1 MIFWLL
7 HITGKMKWKR
17 LKGFYVFFSGQFNLI
32 ELEGK
37 NTLTVL
43 LLCMDSQYK
52 LLNAVSV
59 PSQYCRFHLW
69 LGYRLFKKSRD
80 SVHYM
85 YQTIWLY
92 GDELIHYNI
101 FEFLYRNIWK

>member
-1 MIFWLL
+1 MLFFVI
-7 HITGKMKWKR
+7 GKMKLKR
-17 LKGFYVFFSGQFNLI
+17 FKRFLCIFSGQFNLI

-43 LLCMDSQYK
+43 LLRMDSQYK

-101 FEFLYRNIWK
+101 FEFRK